1 MTSIDGNK
9 MNGPIQNN
17 DNNNNI
23 DPKLE
28 GMNFGRFE
36 EILAELSDLETDI
49 NLVKKKQKTQKT
61 EKLESVVL
69 ENTPPHLSQIHAI
82 DEGIVGVGKLKP
94 ISDTEYKKI
103 NSHINALIQ
112 NQLPQLPHL

>member
-9 MNGPIQNN
+9 INGPIHNN

-28 GMNFGRFE
+28 GLNFGRFE

-112 NQLPQLPHL
+112 NQLPHL